1 MNEEIKLKWER
12 SWQGYTTLYL
22 YDKDGKKYE
31 MGFIEEYPA
40 AKTGSG
46 KSHYVFWRET
56 ELCEVFESP
65 GYYLDLSKTSG
76 VKGVMK
82 EAYGQA
88 IVNLWKI
95 LKEIKNEKIS
105 NKAP

>member
-1 MNEEIKLKWER
+1 MNKEIKLKWER

-40 AKTGSG
+40 AETSYDKN
-46 KSHYVFWRET
+46 HYVFWRET

-65 GYYLDLSKTSG
+65 DYYWDLSKASG

-95 LKEIKNEKIS
+95 LKKLKEDEKHS
-105 NKAP
+105 QV

>member
-1 MNEEIKLKWER
+1 MNKEIKLKWER
-12 SWQGYTTLYL
+12 SDQGYTTLYL

-31 MGFIEEYPA
+31 MGFIEVYPA
-40 AKTGSG
+40 AESG
-46 KSHYVFWRET
+46 YDKDHYVFWRET

-65 GYYLDLSKTSG
+65 DYYWDLSKASG

-95 LKEIKNEKIS
+95 LKKLKEDEKHS
-105 NKAP
+105 QV